1 MQYLRFRRLKR
12 REERRARTSTSL
24 VYDAEERGRILACV
38 KRGVAASKGDDAK
51 STLYSLQEQSGV
63 TLDKLVETPDEF
75 VLALRNLLGRGS
87 ALIFDS
93 IRSELLLSSVG
104 HRPLNGRIEEFLI
117 AFNTAKG
124 FADR

>member
-1 MQYLRFRRLKR
+1 
-12 REERRARTSTSL
+12 
-24 VYDAEERGRILACV
+24 VDDAEERMRILACV
-38 KRGVAASKGDDAK
+38 KRGVAASRGDGAK
-51 STLYSLQEQSGV
+51 STLYSLQEQSGM
-63 TLDKLVETPDEF
+63 TLERLIETPDEF
-75 VLALRNLLGRGS
+75 VLALRHLLGRGS

-124 FADR
+124 FVER